1 MVWIHFR
8 SDLLVPV
15 ILLDFLYS
23 HGLPCA
29 ASCDAIEYAPQVLLF
44 PLKNLLFFC
53 LVRHNMK
60 AAMAVVSFFSL
71 FSILYTIILLVCLLW

>member
-44 PLKNLLFFC
+44 PLKKSSFLLSC
-53 LVRHNMK
+53 QTQHEGSNG
-60 AAMAVVSFFSL
+60 SG
-71 FSILYTIILLVCLLW
+71 